1 MFELKSIHILQGF
14 FFFFF
19 TETGKCQLAICYGK
33 FGARSFLFSTL
44 DINKQKQ
51 LQEVMFYL
59 LSVLWH
65 KIKWLR
71 TALSLFSF
79 EMVGESRIYVSKYL

>member
-1 MFELKSIHILQGF
+1 MFELKSIQILQG

-19 TETGKCQLAICYGK
+19 TETGKCQLAICYGE

-79 EMVGESRIYVSKYL
+79 EMVGETRIYVSKYL

>member
-1 MFELKSIHILQGF
+1 M
-14 FFFFF
+14 
-19 TETGKCQLAICYGK
+19 
-33 FGARSFLFSTL
+33 ARSFLFSTL

-71 TALSLFSF
+71 TVLRLFFF
-79 EMVGESRIYVSKYL
+79 EMVGGSRIYVSKYL